1 MLGYARRLMEVTA
14 PKAVSIDHEDRH
26 WWHVARRRVV
36 ADMIQRLDLPPNA
49 RLLDAGCGSGGVL
62 GTLSRF
68 GEVSGID
75 INPESVALAYRRGYD
90 DIQTGPV
97 EELPWDDETFDV
109 VTLLDV
115 LEHTADDRVTLQEMR
130 RVTRP
135 RGHLLVTVPA
145 YQVLWSNHDVVNAHY
160 RRYSRRTLRA
170 AALGGGWS
178 VERMTPF
185 NSLLLAPAAAVRF
198 TQKLRREPVEEHTP
212 DARIGPQWLYP
223 ALELP
228 LRVEA
233 SWLRR
238 NRNLPVGL
246 SLMVLLRR

>member
-1 MLGYARRLMEVTA
+1 MAMTA
-14 PKAVSIDHEDRH
+14 PKAVSREHEDRH
-26 WWHVARRRVV
+26 WWHIGRRRVV
-36 ADMIQRLDLPPNA
+36 ADALERLPLGPTA
-49 RLLDAGCGSGGVL
+49 QLLDAGCGSGGSL
-62 GTLSRF
+62 GTLRKF

-75 INPESVALAYRRGYD
+75 INPESVALARGRGFED
-90 DIQTGPV
+90 VRTGAV
-97 EELPWDDETFDV
+97 EDLPWADETFDV

-115 LEHTADDRVTLQEMR
+115 LEHTADDRVTLREMH
-130 RVTRP
+130 RVTRVG
-135 RGHLLVTVPA
+135 GHLLVTVPA
-145 YQVLWSNHDVVNAHY
+145 YQALWSNHDVVNAHY

-170 AALGGGWS
+170 AALGAGWS

-198 TQKLRREPVEEHTP
+198 TQKLRREALEEHTP

-223 ALELP
+223 VLELP

-238 NRNLPVGL
+238 NRNLPAGL
-246 SLMVLLRR
+246 SLLVLLRR